1 MFHGVQYQESV
12 PAAVDEKE
20 FSVKEMDVP
29 VELLPQE
36 VEEPG
41 VAVGA
46 SVVHFS
52 SETFFL
58 QTPDPID
65 APLVESA

>member
-46 SVVHFS
+46 
-52 SETFFL
+52 
-58 QTPDPID
+58 
-65 APLVESA
+65 